1 MLNVLRF
8 ISLILVLPTLLWAQ
22 GEDMPIVKSFGEPG
36 EVGSFRVGFS
46 EQTAGIVW
54 LQATDHYRSLE
65 AAKNSPR
72 TTADYLLL
80 VDNGNH
86 ALRLFQAPNGV
97 FAKDPSTSVWEMED
111 VTNGVKFTLAFEISV
126 GFP

>member
-1 MLNVLRF
+1 MLNVLRV

-97 FAKDPSTSVWEMED
+97 FAKDPSTSCLLYTSPSPRDKRQSRMPSS
-111 VTNGVKFTLAFEISV
+111 A
-126 GFP
+126 